1 MKTTLA
7 ILLAVAFHAASAMG
21 NDPKTLA
28 LSSWTVTELGGTA
41 LDTDKPPT
49 LEFDA
54 EGQIAGDSSCNRYG
68 GPCLV
73 EGNTISVSRLRL
85 TRRMCDEE
93 TMARERKFM
102 TLLQAA
108 QTWEIT
114 DTGTLVLHGSEGDI
128 MATRQAAE
136 GAQET
141 D

>member
-21 NDPKTLA
+21 NDPQTLA
-28 LSSWTVTELGGTA
+28 SSSWTVTELGGVA
-41 LDTDKPPT
+41 MDTDNPPT

-54 EGQIAGDSSCNRYG
+54 EGQIAGDASCNRYG
-68 GPCLV
+68 GPCTV
-73 EGNTISVSRLRL
+73 EGNSISVSRLRL

-93 TMARERKFM
+93 TMARERQFM
-102 TLLQAA
+102 ALLQAA

-114 DTGTLVLHGSEGDI
+114 EGGTLVLHGPEGDI
-128 MATRQAAE
+128 KATRQPTE
-136 GAQET
+136 SAQET